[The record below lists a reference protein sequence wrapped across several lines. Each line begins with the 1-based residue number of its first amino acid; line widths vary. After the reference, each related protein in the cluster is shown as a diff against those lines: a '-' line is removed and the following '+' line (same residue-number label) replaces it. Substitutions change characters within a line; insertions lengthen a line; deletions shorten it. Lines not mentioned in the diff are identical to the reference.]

1 MSISLRRVQSLNILQ
16 NLQFSSRNVSC
27 NLKRDISLLSIS
39 NSNLAHCSLL
49 SASVYRTPSRTYH
62 KHEVEVFKR
71 IQWKRPVKVPCILP
85 EKSGDLSGLPKVDLN
100 EPAPLFKESPEYQRY
115 VSKNLF
121 HFTFNYL
128 LCFLFLS
135 CAFIY
140 ILFILSASESLKR
153 ILSIDFLT
161 KKERRQAKI
170 DAMTHKVKRHKLDS
184 NSVEVKGK
192 TPMTLLLSGQ
202 NFLLFHSAQEETR
215 FCLILQW
222 LNGLLS
228 SGICKNTLQ
237 NSHRTIKPRQT

>member
-1 MSISLRRVQSLNILQ
+1 MSLHLC
-16 NLQFSSRNVSC
+16 SRNLPSIRGMYPRIC
-27 NLKRDISLLSIS
+27 FTLLLTISFFSFPIL
-39 NSNLAHCSLL
+39 
-49 SASVYRTPSRTYH
+49 
-62 KHEVEVFKR
+62 
-71 IQWKRPVKVPCILP
+71 CI
-85 EKSGDLSGLPKVDLN
+85 
-100 EPAPLFKESPEYQRY
+100 Y
-115 VSKNLF
+115 
-121 HFTFNYL
+121 
-128 LCFLFLS
+128 
-135 CAFIY
+135 IY
-140 ILFILSASESLKR
+140 ILSILSASESLKR

-202 NFLLFHSAQEETR
+202 NFLLFHSAQEETH